1 MGSLIFRF
9 MFLKKKLGCQAPFLL
24 WSCSEYGLKWAH
36 SLCLEKWDCFW
47 SSGLVISRFILCLVS
62 QKNAREKGVKFWIR
76 WFSWSMAH
84 QLSQVVRVPWR
95 ILLISLYFPH
105 FLWNQTC
112 CLWWWSWFLILFFL
126 KGIIYL
132 VFTVSISPISFP
144 TESLFFFFFFF
155 VENLFSIKDQLS
167 LDLGYYFR
175 VELVLFVWLFGFRGN
190 LTAVLGFSV

>member
-1 MGSLIFRF
+1 MGLFLEFWTCYFQIYSLFGF
-9 MFLKKKLGCQAPFLL
+9 PEK
-24 WSCSEYGLKWAH
+24 CSGKGGKILN
-36 SLCLEKWDCFW
+36 
-47 SSGLVISRFILCLVS
+47 LVIQLIYGAPAKPSRESPMTHTF
-62 QKNAREKGVKFWIR
+62 NF
-76 WFSWSMAH
+76 
-84 QLSQVVRVPWR
+84 
-95 ILLISLYFPH
+95 LYFPH

-190 LTAVLGFSV
+190 LRAVLGFAV